1 MGLPVSADVE
11 MLRAQSLHMLRVLIQ
26 TDELVAVKLFKLKI
40 LSNLLTYTMKGSTEK
55 STSEIKLIVEAF
67 ARNQYREQLVNYS
80 QDFKDERKRL

>member
-55 STSEIKLIVEAF
+55 S
-67 ARNQYREQLVNYS
+67 
-80 QDFKDERKRL
+80 